1 MNFSDPRS
9 ASLTVVVGGLIFL
22 MLYNIPLLIY
32 TTLKISRTIKP
43 KGHTAGRY
51 IGFGIVMV
59 ILGEILGLVNG
70 FVLTNWHPLA
80 VAEKSTPFLMSGA
93 RMSWLIMFTT
103 MMGIFAAVMLS
114 VTVAKN
120 LRPVGSNEEIK
131 KIDPWWALLLIV
143 DFLIIFLAL
152 SRPDPFQRIVA
163 YVLDGIWVTI
173 YVTALSFILVLV
185 LGLVAGLGRLA
196 RNVIVRG
203 IATVYVEVVRGIP
216 VLVQLMFWYFAFPSV
231 IKSLGV
237 SLNILAWANYKANPV
252 GMAVLGL
259 TFCYAAYMSEVYRA
273 GIQSISKGQMEAA
286 RSLGMTYVQAM
297 RHIILPQAVRVI
309 LPPVGNEFI
318 TLLKDSSLVSV
329 VAVADMTRRGREF
342 MAANFIPI
350 ETWVMI
356 ALLYLFMTLL
366 SGRIVNNLEQS
377 SRRER

>member
-1 MNFSDPRS
+1 MNSDPRS
-9 ASLTVVVGGLIFL
+9 ATQVLIGCLIFL
-22 MLYNIPLLIY
+22 LVFLISVIVY
-32 TTLKISRTIKP
+32 SANKINRTVKAKGHAPARYVGLGIATTLT
-43 KGHTAGRY
+43 GA
-51 IGFGIVMV
+51 V
-59 ILGEILGLVNG
+59 LGLVNG
-70 FVLTNWHPLA
+70 FVFTNWHPLRQ
-80 VAEKSTPFLMSGA
+80 AEFSPAFLTQGA
-93 RMSWLIMFTT
+93 KFAWLMMFFCL
-103 MMGIFAAVMLS
+103 MGIFAGALLG

-120 LRPVGSNEEIK
+120 LRRVGSNEKIK

-143 DFLIIFLAL
+143 DLLILFLAL
-152 SRPDPFQRIVA
+152 SQPDPYQRIVA
-163 YVLDGIWVTI
+163 FVLDGIWVTI

-185 LGLVAGLGRLA
+185 LGLIGGLGRLA
-196 RNVIVRG
+196 RNPILRG
-203 IATVYVEVVRGIP
+203 IATVYVEVIRGIP
-216 VLVQLMFWYFAFPSV
+216 VLVQLLFWYFAFPSI
-231 IKSLGV
+231 IKGLGAA
-237 SLNILAWANYKANPV
+237 LNVDAWVNYKANPV

-286 RSLGMTYVQAM
+286 RSLGMTYFQAM
-297 RHIILPQAVRVI
+297 RYIILPQAVRVI

-377 SRRER
+377 TKIER